1 MKIQLTITKGG
12 TALYAGVHEVED
24 AADFGKACAEA
35 WSTLR
40 QRQLDSET
48 SVGALMDHLGRT
60 VLDQFEGAQMTVS
73 RIRQD

>member
-12 TALYAGVHEVED
+12 PALYAGVHEVED

-48 SVGALMDHLGRT
+48 SVGALMDHLDRT
-60 VLDQFEGAQMTVS
+60 VLDQLHGAQITVS
-73 RIRQD
+73 RVREN